1 MRNFVNPKKIKGQDK
16 LDRIKDLM
24 GKMSTLNESTSL
36 SEIENVKKGA
46 NGVTYAIIRE
56 NQNYFIKTTEK
67 TSGTLMSEDFQY
79 IGGLQNKNLE
89 RYNSYAEAL
98 KQLNLKFDMLNESY
112 GVKGNINLFESDATE
127 VKVANASGVVMKEEE
142 PELIE
147 DQKSVIKVDVPASE
161 APVEDEVEELDVE
174 EGGED
179 EDPFADEEG
188 GDEDMS
194 MDMEVEEEG
203 DEEEG
208 DGYTKKIQK
217 LTGKIGQLLRDK
229 DEPDAEL
236 DKYVINS
243 IVAAIDWEEIPDE
256 DVEDIIAK
264 IEGEDEEDGEL
275 EGDEDMSMDMEVEEG
290 GEDEDPFADEE
301 GGEDEDPFAEEEL
314 SESDE
319 KKSKNGCVE
328 LIKTLKSAIEK
339 FEGMLGDSS
348 DNSVKT
354 WVKQMI
360 ADHKKMLTKI
370 ENECKGIQ
378 IDESDEPVEEGNAF
392 TLALAKAKEEG
403 KDEFEVDGKTHKV
416 QKESKTYSK
425 KSLMENFLKKN
436 INNSLNKILKEY
448 DESLMCEV
456 CGEIHEG
463 DCATHID
470 EDLDINNEREY
481 DTWDDYMSSDFS
493 DSRLDIKD
501 RKFFDS
507 YRNKYGRFRVK
518 PEGDSYVG
526 TFGSDDNDI
535 PWKSIYESP
544 EMSFDDNPEFLEII
558 KQNIKSAH
566 DRGEKSPWDEEETAQ
581 VAIEKGWA
589 PLDEDL
595 DYTNDLSAVV
605 GDDVGVVHEED
616 MSVVDAIA
624 TGQNYL
630 QASGDL
636 DRDGDQIPNRL
647 DMDSNMDGEL
657 DHPTFNDEEFIE
669 IDFDSLM
676 GNSPAPTKE
685 PGIAPPSTRP
695 GKKKPR
701 WKKIPRPDVN
711 PNPKALSDKRK
722 FNLGRRGMYR

>member
-161 APVEDEVEELDVE
+161 APVEDEVEEVDVE

-179 EDPFADEEG
+179 EDPFAEEG
-188 GDEDMS
+188 GEDMS

-290 GEDEDPFADEE
+290 GEDEDPFAEE
-301 GGEDEDPFAEEEL
+301 GDEDEDPFATEEL
-314 SESDE
+314 SESEEIKEE
-319 KKSKNGCVE
+319 KETINISKKQMEMLKKDGKCDCGDV
-328 LIKTLKSAIEK
+328 TLK
-339 FEGMLGDSS
+339 L
-348 DNSVKT
+348 
-354 WVKQMI
+354 
-360 ADHKKMLTKI
+360 
-370 ENECKGIQ
+370 
-378 IDESDEPVEEGNAF
+378 DESDDELEEGNKF
-392 TLALAKAKEEG
+392 SGELAKAKKEG
-403 KDEFEVDGKTHKV
+403 KDEFEVDGKTYKV
-416 QKESKTYSK
+416 KESRKFSK
-425 KSLMENFLKKN
+425 KQLMENFLKKN
-436 INNSLNKILKEY
+436 INESLNKILKEN
-448 DESLMCEV
+448 ELVCEV
-456 CGEIHEG
+456 CGEMHEG
-463 DCATHID
+463 DCHVD
-470 EDLDINNEREY
+470 EDLDI
-481 DTWDDYMSSDFS
+481 
-493 DSRLDIKD
+493 
-501 RKFFDS
+501 
-507 YRNKYGRFRVK
+507 
-518 PEGDSYVG
+518 
-526 TFGSDDNDI
+526 
-535 PWKSIYESP
+535 
-544 EMSFDDNPEFLEII
+544 
-558 KQNIKSAH
+558 
-566 DRGEKSPWDEEETAQ
+566 
-581 VAIEKGWA
+581 
-589 PLDEDL
+589 
-595 DYTNDLSAVV
+595 TNQTSELA
-605 GDDVGVVHEED
+605 GDDVGVVHEEN

-647 DMDSNMDGEL
+647 DMDSNMDGDL
-657 DHPTFNDEEFIE
+657 DHPTFDDEEFIE

-701 WKKIPRPDVN
+701 WKKIPRPEVN
-711 PNPKALSDKRK
+711 PKPKATDRRK
-722 FNLGRRGMYR
+722 FHLGRKGMYR

>member
-127 VKVANASGVVMKEEE
+127 VKVANASGVIMKEEE

-161 APVEDEVEELDVE
+161 APVEDEVEELDE
-174 EGGED
+174 
-179 EDPFADEEG
+179 EEG
-188 GDEDMS
+188 GDEGSVGEGGGEEEDMS
-194 MDMEVEEEG
+194 MDMDVEEEG

-243 IVAAIDWEEIPDE
+243 IVSAIDWEEIPDE

-275 EGDEDMSMDMEVEEG
+275 EGGDEDMSMDVDVEEG
-290 GEDEDPFADEE
+290 GEDEDPFGEE
-301 GGEDEDPFAEEEL
+301 GEDEDPFAEEEL
-314 SESDE
+314 SESEE
-319 KKSKNGCVE
+319 KESKNGCVE

-339 FEGMLGDSS
+339 FDGMLGDSS

-370 ENECKGIQ
+370 ENECKGSQ
-378 IDESDEPVEEGNAF
+378 IDESDELVDEGNEF
-392 TLALAKAKEEG
+392 SGALAQAKKDG
-403 KDEFEVDGKTHKV
+403 KDEFKVGDKTYKV
-416 QKESKTYSK
+416 QKESKTFSK

-436 INNSLNKILKEY
+436 INESLNKVLRENELI
-448 DESLMCEV
+448 CEQ

-463 DCATHID
+463 DCSTHID
-470 EDLDINNEREY
+470 EDL
-481 DTWDDYMSSDFS
+481 
-493 DSRLDIKD
+493 
-501 RKFFDS
+501 
-507 YRNKYGRFRVK
+507 
-518 PEGDSYVG
+518 
-526 TFGSDDNDI
+526 
-535 PWKSIYESP
+535 

-558 KQNIKSAH
+558 KQNIKSSH

-581 VAIEKGWA
+581 VAREKGWA

-605 GDDVGVVHEED
+605 GDDVGVVHEEN

-647 DMDSNMDGEL
+647 DMDSNMDGDL
-657 DHPTFNDEEFIE
+657 DHPTFDDEEFIE

-701 WKKIPRPDVN
+701 WKKIPRPDAD
-711 PNPKALSDKRK
+711 PKPKALSDKRK
-722 FNLGRRGMYR
+722 SHLGRRGMYR

>member
-179 EDPFADEEG
+179 EDPFGEE

-301 GGEDEDPFAEEEL
+301 GGEDEDPFAAEEL

-319 KKSKNGCVE
+319 KEDEEKSIGTLEKALKQHEKAVIELKKDIKN
-328 LIKTLKSAIEK
+328 LKNDEV
-339 FEGMLGDSS
+339 
-348 DNSVKT
+348 N
-354 WVKQMI
+354 
-360 ADHKKMLTKI
+360 
-370 ENECKGIQ
+370 
-378 IDESDEPVEEGNAF
+378 ESDELVDEGNEF
-392 TLALAKAKEEG
+392 SGALAQAKKDG
-403 KDEFEVDGKTHKV
+403 KDEFEVGGKTYKV
-416 QKESKTYSK
+416 QKESKTFSK

-456 CGEIHEG
+456 CGEMHEG

-535 PWKSIYESP
+535 PWKSLYESP

-647 DMDSNMDGEL
+647 DMDSNMDGDL
-657 DHPTFNDEEFIE
+657 DHPTFDDEEFIE

-722 FNLGRRGMYR
+722 SHLGRKGMYR